1 MLIAF
6 SPVSS
11 AGSSAVRTAWL
22 WPVGRSICF
31 HRKLACAQIT
41 DVDILN
47 FALNLEYLEAEF
59 YNCAVTGAGL
69 PSTLRGGG
77 PASIGCQKANIT
89 GSVLVRGQPRP
100 WNAA

>member
-59 YNCAVTGAGL
+59 YHCAMTGIGLSSDAARRRPRL
-69 PSTLRGGG
+69 PS
-77 PASIGCQKANIT
+77 
-89 GSVLVRGQPRP
+89 
-100 WNAA
+100 AARKRTSPELC